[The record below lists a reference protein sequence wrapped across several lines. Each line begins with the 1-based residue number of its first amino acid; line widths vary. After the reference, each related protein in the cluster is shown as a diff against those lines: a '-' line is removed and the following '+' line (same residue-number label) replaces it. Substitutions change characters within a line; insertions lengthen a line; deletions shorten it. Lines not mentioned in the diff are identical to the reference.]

1 MLSLYGPILEQ
12 CEPYLIANPWIVQD
26 LNLQPLGLSI
36 PPENVLHPQ
45 ERRHG
50 PFLAMLQ
57 LVDKL
62 TFGPFGMEMPSW
74 VFYDCAV
81 MPGAVFGLAI
91 RAERLEDWAR
101 EAMNVPADYNGLVP
115 VSLFIAIP
123 MLAGFSE
130 GAQVPHTWLLYTLE
144 SLNQVSPG
152 IAPAGILK
160 VTLALGLKVF
170 PIKTLYGTTQ
180 WRSPKL
186 KVYADLGPLEL
197 VTAYTPAHSLPRTLS
212 FRLPLE
218 EVHHNT
224 VLASPR
230 VHPAAP
236 PPNTLLDVDD
246 VEALQRLQ
254 RDIEEGQKVLV
265 VGHTIEHGAHV
276 RVPLHCVPRQGV
288 PRQGVPQPRQG
299 L

>member
-1 MLSLYGPILEQ
+1 MLSLYGPILDQ
-12 CEPYLIANPWIVQD
+12 CEPFLIANPWIQQD
-26 LNLQPLGLSI
+26 LDLAPLGIQI
-36 PPENVLHPQ
+36 PRENVLHPQ

-81 MPGAVFGLAI
+81 MPGAVFGMAM
-91 RAERLEDWAR
+91 RADRLEDWAR
-101 EAMNVPADYNGLVP
+101 EAMNVPADYHGLVP
-115 VSLFIAIP
+115 VSQFIAIP
-123 MLAGFSE
+123 MLAGFADGS
-130 GAQVPHTWLLYTLE
+130 QRPHTWLLYTLE

-160 VTLALGLKVF
+160 FTLALGLRVF
-170 PIKTLYGTTQ
+170 PIQTLYGTTQ

-186 KVYADLGPLEL
+186 KIYADLGPLEL

-212 FRLPLE
+212 FKLALQESHRQTL
-218 EVHHNT
+218 
-224 VLASPR
+224 LASPR
-230 VHPAAP
+230 VHPSAP

-246 VEALQRLQ
+246 VASLQTLQRQLEAGQ
-254 RDIEEGQKVLV
+254 RAYV
-265 VGHTIEHGAHV
+265 VGHTMEHGAHV
-276 RVPLHCVPRQGV
+276 RVPLHVTP
-288 PRQGVPQPRQG
+288 
-299 L
+299 

>member
-1 MLSLYGPILEQ
+1 MLSLYGPILAQ
-12 CEPYLIANPWIVQD
+12 CEPYLIANPWIVPD
-26 LNLQPLGLSI
+26 LNLQPLGLAI
-36 PPENVLHPQ
+36 PPHNVLHPQ
-45 ERRHG
+45 ERRHAA
-50 PFLAMLQ
+50 FLQMLQ

-91 RAERLEDWAR
+91 RAEKLEDWAR
-101 EAMNVPADYNGLVP
+101 EAMQVPPGYTGLVP

-123 MLAGFSE
+123 MLAGFAE
-130 GAQVPHTWLLYTLE
+130 NVEVPHTWLLYTLE

-160 VTLALGLKVF
+160 LTLALGLRVF
-170 PIKTLYGTTQ
+170 PIQTLYGTTQ

-186 KVYADLGPLEL
+186 KVYADLGPLAL

-212 FRLPLE
+212 FRLQLRD
-218 EVHHNT
+218 VHHNT
-224 VLASPR
+224 LLASPR

-246 VEALQRLQ
+246 VAALRQLQ
-254 RDIEEGQKVLV
+254 RDIEAGWRVYV

-276 RVPLHCVPRQGV
+276 RVPLHRAEPPRSDPANAAPIGEA
-288 PRQGVPQPRQG
+288 
-299 L
+299 